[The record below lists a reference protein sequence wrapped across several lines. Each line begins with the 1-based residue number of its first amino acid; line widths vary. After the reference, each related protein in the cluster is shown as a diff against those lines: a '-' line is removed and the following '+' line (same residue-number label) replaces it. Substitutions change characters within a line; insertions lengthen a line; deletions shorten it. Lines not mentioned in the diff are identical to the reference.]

1 LVKPEDLL
9 IKSLD
14 EELEYFKP
22 VAFSQLQLKKVPK
35 SKDSGFNILGKIP
48 KNLLQKISSAWK
60 PPILKDINKKYEL
73 IKDFAYAH
81 IYWDANENYLVY
93 EIIEPK
99 LTELEMEKY
108 EKIKRILIDYLD
120 FVPEFAK
127 NQEEIEKYLESK
139 LKEVIF
145 RYSLEMIEAEYLKIK
160 YFIFRDFIGLEKI
173 EPLLRDLQIED
184 ISCDGVNVPIYVYHR
199 KFGSLKTNVV
209 YTDPEELDNL
219 VIKIAQ
225 KCGKHISVAN
235 PILDG
240 NLPDGSRVSA
250 TYAPEKDISTKGS
263 VFTIRK
269 FTKDPLTIIDL
280 MNYGTIPSI
289 IGAYLWLIVEFR
301 KSGLVS
307 GGTAT
312 GKTSILT
319 TISSFIEPNAK
330 IITIEDTA
338 ELNLPH
344 EHWLAKVSRI
354 GYGKDGTGEVTL
366 FDHLKVALRE
376 RPDWIIVGEV
386 RGIEANVLF
395 QAMATGH
402 AGLATIHADSV
413 EAVINRLTTPPIS
426 LPAGLLQHLN
436 FVLIM
441 VRTKVN
447 GVDVRRIKELVE
459 IVGINPKTGE
469 PLINT
474 LFRWVAAGDHYEFAS
489 DHSHIIGK
497 ISDERGIK
505 EDEIWEEIMRRKF
518 VLEWLKENNIRHY
531 LEVGKYIK
539 DYYKDPEKVLKMM
552 NYDKV

>member
-1 LVKPEDLL
+1 MVKPEDLL
-9 IKSLD
+9 IKSFD
-14 EELEYFKP
+14 EEFEDFKP
-22 VAFSQLQLKKVPK
+22 VAFSQLQLKKVSK
-35 SKDSGFNILGKIP
+35 SEDNFNILGKIP

-60 PPILKDINKKYEL
+60 PPILKDVNKKYEL

-81 IYWDANENYLVY
+81 IYWDKKENYLVY
-93 EIIEPK
+93 EVIEPK
-99 LTELEMEKY
+99 LTELEKKKY
-108 EKIKRILIDYLD
+108 EKIKKILIDYLD

-127 NQEEIEKYLESK
+127 NQEEIQEYLESK
-139 LKEVIF
+139 LKEIIF
-145 RYSLEMIEAEYLKIK
+145 RYSIEMTEAEYLKIK
-160 YFIFRDFIGLEKI
+160 YYIFRDFIGLEKI

-199 KFGSLKTNVV
+199 KYGSLKTNVV
-209 YTDPEELDNL
+209 YTDSEELDNL
-219 VIKIAQ
+219 IIKIAQ

-269 FTKDPLTIIDL
+269 FTKDPLTIVDL

-386 RGIEANVLF
+386 RGVEANVLF

-441 VRTKVN
+441 IRTKIN

-474 LFRWVAAGDHYEFAS
+474 LFRWVAAGDYYEFAS
-489 DHSHIIGK
+489 DHSYIIGK

-505 EDEIWEEIMRRKF
+505 EEEIWEEIMRRKF
-518 VLEWLKENNIRHY
+518 VLEWLRENNVRHY

-552 NYDKV
+552 SYDKS